1 MSEVVY
7 RSRVTIER
15 VRGPMRRAHLPGR
28 DEPVMYGMHGEV
40 AEHYGVS
47 PEDFPSE
54 ATTLDHVVGA
64 AGG

>member
-15 VRGPMRRAHLPGR
+15 VRGPVRRAQLPGR
-28 DEPVMYGMHGEV
+28 DEPVMYGMHGAV